1 MGANAQVHVEGR
13 QHNKERSESMTA
25 LMGTALY
32 IVAILTAGWMGYM
45 LGFDGGVRHEKTKRG
60 IRKW

>member
-1 MGANAQVHVEGR
+1 
-13 QHNKERSESMTA
+13 MTA

-32 IVAILTAGWMGYM
+32 IVAIITAGWMGYM
-45 LGFDGGVRHEKTKRG
+45 LGFDGGIKHEKTKRG